1 MVIVF
6 YLSQLLTIA
15 KIIDTIRGVECEE
28 TASKRLEGKVPHPFV
43 VSSRKLYLLSAPI
56 NNIRIRKN
64 KASSF
69 NLTLI

>member
-6 YLSQLLTIA
+6 YLSQILTIA

-43 VSSRKLYLLSAPI
+43 VSSRKLY
-56 NNIRIRKN
+56 
-64 KASSF
+64 
-69 NLTLI
+69 

>member
-43 VSSRKLYLLSAPI
+43 VSSRKLYYFLSTPI
-56 NNIRIRKN
+56 NNIVIRKIQ
-64 KASSF
+64 APV
-69 NLTLI
+69 LI